1 MEEPRVLIID
11 DEPSIRS
18 ILSTLLRKNSYE
30 VQVADSGESGLETYA
45 RFRPDVILLD
55 LKMPGID
62 GMEVMET
69 LDRRLNADCKIIIMT
84 AHGEVR
90 SAVEAMKKGAFDY
103 LQKPFDNDELLA
115 IISRAVEIATLKR
128 RVKQLE
134 DQLEET
140 YRFENIIGVSD
151 KMKSTF
157 TLMRKFAATDGTVL
171 VCGQSGTGKELIVRA
186 IHQASRRKSGPFVV
200 VNCGAIPANLIE
212 SEFFGHE
219 AGSFTDAKKLR
230 VGQFESANGG
240 TLFLDEIGELTLEAQ
255 VKLLRVI
262 EEGMFCRVGSNTP
275 ICVDVRV
282 MAATNRDLATLVEEG
297 KFREDLYWRLN
308 VLSLNVCPLRERKE
322 DIPLLVEH
330 FLERYAAPPGVEQ
343 SRISPK
349 ALELLMAYEWPG
361 NIRELQNCI
370 YSAMTIAGSPTIEPI
385 DLPSRICPYAPE
397 RETRDEGRGTKAES
411 PIVHPPSSVGT
422 GGSMSLAE
430 AAAQAAAKAEQEAIA
445 KALSE
450 TGGNREKAAE
460 LLGIGRKTLYRK
472 LKQYQME

>member
-1 MEEPRVLIID
+1 MEKPRVLIID
-11 DEPSIRS
+11 DEAGIRS
-18 ILSTLLRKNSYE
+18 ILSALLKKNGYQ
-30 VQVADSGESGLETYA
+30 VQAADSGRAGL
-45 RFRPDVILLD
+45 DVFDHFKPAVVLLD

-69 LDRRLNADCKIIIMT
+69 LDKRLNADCKSIIMT

-115 IISRAVEIATLKR
+115 VISRAVEMVTLKR
-128 RVKQLE
+128 RVRELE

-140 YRFENIIGVSD
+140 YSFDNIVGISD

-157 TLMRKFAATDGTVL
+157 ALMRKFAGTDGTVL
-171 VCGQSGTGKELIVRA
+171 VYGESGTGKELIVRA
-186 IHQASRRKSGPFVV
+186 IHQASKRKSGPFVV
-200 VNCGAIPANLIE
+200 VNCGAIPSNLIE

-219 AGSFTDAKKLR
+219 AGSFTDAKQLR
-230 VGQFESANGG
+230 IGKFESADGG

-262 EEGMFCRVGSNTP
+262 EEGTFSRVGGNEP
-275 ICVDVRV
+275 IAVDVRV
-282 MAATNRDLATLVEEG
+282 MAATNRDLAKMVEEG

-308 VLSLNVCPLRERKE
+308 VLSLNICPLHQRKE
-322 DIPLLVEH
+322 DIPLLVEQ
-330 FLERYAAPPGVEQ
+330 FLERYAASLGIERPT
-343 SRISPK
+343 ISEK
-349 ALELLMAYEWPG
+349 AVQLLMAYEWPG

-370 YSAMTIAGSPTIEPI
+370 YSAITIAGGPTIEPA
-385 DLPSRICPYAPE
+385 DLPGRIYSNPE
-397 RETRDEGRGTKAES
+397 
-411 PIVHPPSSVGT
+411 SSEIT
-422 GGSMSLAE
+422 NTISDRISLAE
-430 AAAQAAAKAEQEAIA
+430 TAAQATAQAEREAIN
-445 KALSE
+445 KALLE

-472 LKQYQME
+472 LRQYGME